1 MDKATVK
8 TMQDDMAKAVE
19 DVAQKY
25 GLRITKSAARFS
37 DHEVSLTFGFR
48 TTDTAAIL
56 TREKADW
63 EKYAKMF
70 GLEPDDFGQ
79 EFEWWAQKYC
89 ITGVNLGRTK
99 YPIKACLKG
108 TTKMY
113 KFSADMVK
121 FALKR
126 F

>member
-1 MDKATVK
+1 MDKATVEA
-8 TMQDDMAKAVE
+8 MQDDMVKVVE

-25 GLRITKSAARFS
+25 GLRITKNAARFS
-37 DHEVSLTFGFR
+37 DLEVSLTFGFR
-48 TTDTAAIL
+48 TTDAAAIL
-56 TREKADW
+56 TREKVDW
-63 EKYAKMF
+63 EKCAKMI

-79 EFEWWAQKYC
+79 EFECQGQKYC

-99 YPIKACLKG
+99 YPVKACLKG